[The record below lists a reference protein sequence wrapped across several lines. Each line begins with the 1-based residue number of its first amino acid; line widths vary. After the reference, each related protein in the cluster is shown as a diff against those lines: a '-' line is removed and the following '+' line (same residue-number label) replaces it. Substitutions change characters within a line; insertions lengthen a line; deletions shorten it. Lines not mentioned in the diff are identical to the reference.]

1 MAGHKPIIINDTNRA
16 RIETAIAE
24 AEGKATARTITFDNI
39 VHACERIEKKL
50 GVTKKAMEGVYYDV
64 DLHAQNFPNA
74 YKYRAESTQFT
85 VEFSKGKWRLVSI
98 GRSYTRREG
107 HQYKCLAMPEETK
120 QAIIDR
126 MMDFW

>member
-74 YKYRAESTQFT
+74 YKYRAESTPFT
-85 VEFSKGKWRLVSI
+85 VEFSKGKWRVSDF
-98 GRSYTRREG
+98 RRAKTRTPNNRYVCVE
-107 HQYKCLAMPEETK
+107 MPEETK
-120 QAIIDR
+120 HAIIR
-126 MMDFW
+126 EKMVFW